1 MSRYLNLDA
10 VERVDDAIPS
20 TLREIEVD
28 GQHEHRRGRHAPLW
42 TDEFAVEEDDEGDAD
57 GDDGK
62 DVVLIKQISGGK
74 AGAGAAADPARTE
87 RMMRR
92 DGAIV
97 VQRWYRKQV
106 MKFSVFGP
114 MIFTRKDGGLA
125 DYGRLRFEVGNRS
138 ASWIRV
144 SDTTSAATTRTFW
157 RSTGSSAG
165 PTFSSRHG
173 LRRLHQADVAAA
185 AASSTAASR

>member
-62 DVVLIKQISGGK
+62 DVVCDDVKRHTKGKREGGRLPQLGSPPLLWF
-74 AGAGAAADPARTE
+74 ATTFVVLGSSTRNFCLGG
-87 RMMRR
+87 RR
-92 DGAIV
+92 DG
-97 VQRWYRKQV
+97 
-106 MKFSVFGP
+106 P
-114 MIFTRKDGGLA
+114 
-125 DYGRLRFEVGNRS
+125 
-138 ASWIRV
+138 
-144 SDTTSAATTRTFW
+144 
-157 RSTGSSAG
+157 
-165 PTFSSRHG
+165 
-173 LRRLHQADVAAA
+173 RRQ
-185 AASSTAASR
+185 